1 MKSKLISDNGA
12 RTYALVF
19 DKGDEVFTELL
30 KFAQAE
36 KVFTAH
42 FNALGALSDLTFGWF
57 DPQRK
62 EYKRFDIG
70 EGVEV
75 MSFVG
80 NLSATETGEPKLH
93 AHVVIGK
100 SDGTAHGGHFFQGHV
115 WPTLEMILVT
125 TPERILRRID
135 EDCGLPLIDLDLG

>member
-1 MKSKLISDNGA
+1 MKSKLLSEQEI
-12 RTYALVF
+12 RTYTLVF

-30 KFAQAE
+30 EFANRERIYA
-36 KVFTAH
+36 AH
-42 FNALGALSDLTFGWF
+42 FNALGALSDLTFAWF

-62 EYKRFDIG
+62 EYKRFEIS

-80 NLSATETGEPKLH
+80 NLTVTEAGAPKLH

-115 WPTLEMILVT
+115 WPTLEMILAAT
-125 TPERILRRID
+125 SASMMRRID
-135 EDCGLPLIDLDLG
+135 EDCGLPLIDLELG

>member
-12 RTYALVF
+12 RRYALVF
-19 DKGDEVFTELL
+19 DKGDEVFAELL
-30 KFAQAE
+30 RFAQKE
-36 KVFTAH
+36 KITAAH

-62 EYKRFDIG
+62 EYKRFDIA

-80 NLSATETGEPKLH
+80 NLATTEAGEPKLH

-100 SDGTAHGGHFFQGHV
+100 SDGTAHGGHFFEGHV
-115 WPTLEMILVT
+115 WPTLEMVLVT
-125 TPERILRRID
+125 ASESIVRKID
-135 EDCGLPLIDLDLG
+135 EECGLPLIDLTLG

>member
-1 MKSKLISDNGA
+1 MKSKLISDEGA
-12 RTYALVF
+12 RRYALVF
-19 DKGDEVFTELL
+19 DKGDEVFAELL
-30 KFAQAE
+30 RFAQKE
-36 KVFTAH
+36 KVSAAH

-57 DPQRK
+57 DPELK
-62 EYKRFDIG
+62 EYKRFDIA

-80 NLSATETGEPKLH
+80 NLATTEAGEPKLH

-115 WPTLEMILVT
+115 WPTLEMILVAA
-125 TPERILRRID
+125 PVNIVRKID
-135 EDCGLPLIDLDLG
+135 EECGLPLIDLTLG

>member
-1 MKSKLISDNGA
+1 MKSKLISDQGV

-30 KFAQAE
+30 EFANRE
-36 KVFTAH
+36 KIYTAH
-42 FNALGALSDLTFGWF
+42 FNALGALRDLTFGWF
-57 DPQRK
+57 DPQSK
-62 EYKRFDIG
+62 EYKRFEIA

-75 MSFVG
+75 MSLAG
-80 NLSATETGEPKLH
+80 NLTATEAGEPKLH

-115 WPTLEMILVT
+115 WPTLEMILVAASAGL
-125 TPERILRRID
+125 IRRID
-135 EDCGLPLIDLDLG
+135 EDCGLPLIDLDLE